1 MNISMTLKVWLTI
14 APLGLASCMGYLH
27 EPEGERRGAGPGSGP
42 GVGPGAGG
50 GNTGGGNT
58 GGGNTGGSGAGVGAG
73 GGGGGT
79 TPPYTPL
86 TCTTPA
92 VGPTPLRRMTHA
104 EYDNAVAELLGA
116 QARPAQ
122 SFPPDTEAGIF
133 DNTALS
139 QTVPELLADKYIAT
153 AAELAEGVAN
163 VNALTGCD
171 PAAATA
177 ATCMRAF
184 VTRFGR
190 KAYRRPLT
198 NDEITKL
205 VTLFETGKT
214 QADGP
219 TGVRAV
225 IAAVLASPNFLFRP
239 EFGDGTP
246 GVGGAIRLAQFE
258 VAARL
263 ASLIWASL
271 PDDILLD
278 AAQAGQLATPD
289 QIAGQARRMI
299 ADPKARTAIQ
309 AFYDQWL
316 DLRMLDTTTKDAAV
330 FPAFNDTLRDS
341 MREETRRF
349 VSNVLWQG
357 NGTLASL
364 FTSTET
370 FINGPLAALYGVNGP
385 ADANTWVKV
394 TLNPSERSGVL
405 TQASMLASHARPDES
420 SPVKRGKWVRVR
432 LLCQDLPDPPADI
445 PPLPPPREGTSTRE
459 RFAEHTSNVGCSGCH
474 SMIDGIGFGLEQ
486 YDGIGRVRTIDR
498 GVEVDTKGQMAKTG
512 EIDEPF
518 EGGAQLAALLTKSQR
533 ARDCVA
539 TQWLRYS
546 MGREVEKADTCSL
559 VAARD
564 AFKASGGDLRELVV
578 ALTRTDAFLHYVRP
592 AQ

>member
-1 MNISMTLKVWLTI
+1 MNISKTLQVWVAI
-14 APLGLASCMGYLH
+14 APLGLAGCMGYLH
-27 EPEGERRGAGPGSGP
+27 EPEGDRASGPGAGPG
-42 GVGPGAGG
+42 GPGAGG
-50 GNTGGGNT
+50 GNSGGGNS
-58 GGGNTGGSGAGVGAG
+58 GGSGAGVGAG
-73 GGGGGT
+73 GGGGEGGGGTT

-86 TCTTPA
+86 SCTTKA
-92 VGPTPLRRMTHA
+92 VGPSPLRRLTHA
-104 EYDNAVAELLGA
+104 EYDNAVGELLGT
-116 QARPAQ
+116 QARPAE
-122 SFPPDTEAGIF
+122 SFPHDTEAGLF

-139 QTVPELLADKYIAT
+139 QTVPELLADKYVAV
-153 AAELAEGVAN
+153 AAELAEGVTN
-163 VNALTGCD
+163 VNSLTGCD
-171 PAAATA
+171 PAAANA
-177 ATCMRAF
+177 ATCMRTF

-198 NDEITKL
+198 DDEITKL

-214 QADGP
+214 QADPP

-225 IAAVLASPNFLFRP
+225 VAAVLASPNFLFRP
-239 EFGDGTP
+239 EFGNGTT
-246 GVGGAIRLAQFE
+246 GVGGAARLGQFE

-271 PDDILLD
+271 PDDTLLD
-278 AAQAGQLATPD
+278 AAQAGQLSTPD

-299 ADPKARTAIQ
+299 ADRRATAAIQ

-316 DLRMLDTTTKDAAV
+316 DLRILDTTTKDAAV
-330 FPAFNDTLRDS
+330 FPAFNDGLRDS

-357 NGTLASL
+357 DGTLASL
-364 FTSTET
+364 FTSNES
-370 FINGPLAALYGVNGP
+370 FVNGPLAALYGVNGP
-385 ADANTWVKV
+385 ADANTFVKV
-394 TLNPSERSGVL
+394 TLDPQERAGIL

-432 LLCQDLPDPPADI
+432 LLCQELPDPPADI
-445 PPLPPPREGTSTRE
+445 PPLPPPREGTSTRD

-498 GVEVDTKGQMAKTG
+498 GVAVDTSGQMTKTG

-518 EGGAQLAALLTKSQR
+518 QGGVQLAALLAKSER

-546 MGREVEKADTCSL
+546 MGREDEKADTCSL
-559 VAARD
+559 VSARD
-564 AFKASGGDLRELVV
+564 AFKASGGNLKELVV
-578 ALTRTDAFLHYVRP
+578 ALTQTDAFLHYMRP
-592 AQ
+592 SQ